1 MLENFQQQNFASC
14 HRTQQLGFQ
23 DEFAFFVLL
32 AGLICFVVL
41 PADRFVA
48 LLALDVPHNVPA
60 VVIFLSIASA
70 CLMLTTVEKRNAL
83 PC

>member
-60 VVIFLSIASA
+60 RGHISLHRF
-70 CLMLTTVEKRNAL
+70 CLFDVDDG
-83 PC
+83 